1 MHMKRDEEYITL
13 YLLTMASKTKSR
25 KSVLVESAKRDKL
38 IKLMHCTYM
47 YAITDY

>member
-1 MHMKRDEEYITL
+1 MKRDEEYITQ

>member
-1 MHMKRDEEYITL
+1 MKRDEEYISL